1 MRLFRRFCA
10 TLIAVLLVMA
20 AVSAI
25 SFADTAYPSNK
36 QTFGGT
42 TSFNKYLVLRQDA
55 DVPAAKF
62 TFSVSAG
69 AAIPETDTTLPVLAG
84 LSPAGV
90 KIGDTNKQT
99 VFTAGQATTDGAAD
113 DGIANST
120 DKKYAT
126 NTVTVDFSS
135 VKFPEPGIYRYVITE
150 AAVPASDT
158 SGRFTHDDVTERTL
172 DVYIVDDGTGTL
184 QVAENGYVM
193 YSGRVTTAPSATETK
208 PDGKSSQYVNE
219 YHTQNLSVTKK
230 VAGNQGSHDKYFKFT
245 VKIENAGA
253 GTVVYVDTTACKT
266 APTQSAATNTAYTA
280 EVMQTANNITSLT
293 AGEDG
298 KIEHVFY
305 LAHDDTVTVTGIPK
319 GATYSV
325 TEDKEDYA
333 NTPPSNASGSIAD
346 ADVEVLFTNT
356 RTGNVPTGILMSI
369 AAPVLLVI
377 AGICGLVLFRKK
389 KSKNGS

>member
-1 MRLFRRFCA
+1 MRLFRRFGA

-20 AVSAI
+20 AVSAS

-120 DKKYAT
+120 DKKFAT
-126 NTVTVDFSS
+126 NTVTVDFTG

-158 SGRFTHDDVTERTL
+158 SGRFTHDSVTERTL
-172 DVYIVDDGTGTL
+172 DVYIVDDGTGALT
-184 QVAENGYVM
+184 VAENGYVM
-193 YSGRVTTAPSATETK
+193 YNRCPDRSRKRLRDVRRPGDYRTERN
-208 PDGKSSQYVNE
+208 G
-219 YHTQNLSVTKK
+219 
-230 VAGNQGSHDKYFKFT
+230 G
-245 VKIENAGA
+245 
-253 GTVVYVDTTACKT
+253 
-266 APTQSAATNTAYTA
+266 
-280 EVMQTANNITSLT
+280 
-293 AGEDG
+293 
-298 KIEHVFY
+298 
-305 LAHDDTVTVTGIPK
+305 
-319 GATYSV
+319 
-325 TEDKEDYA
+325 
-333 NTPPSNASGSIAD
+333 
-346 ADVEVLFTNT
+346 
-356 RTGNVPTGILMSI
+356 RTG
-369 AAPVLLVI
+369 
-377 AGICGLVLFRKK
+377 RKVQ
-389 KSKNGS
+389 SVCQQI